1 MYNSQNIAQRIK
13 IIAKEKG
20 IPVKKMLMDI
30 ELGENTLQNMK
41 TSVPKADNLAKI
53 ADYLD
58 CSVDYLL
65 ERTDIKRLPT
75 KKDLPTKNLFITDYP
90 SKDLPIKDT
99 PIKVKAKC
107 IFKFDDKDDEKLE
120 ELLISKKLEK
130 EITLLIHKLSN
141 EDKRKLIIHLRKIKE
156 KELLNV

>member
-20 IPVKKMLMDI
+20 IPVKKMLSDI

-75 KKDLPTKNLFITDYP
+75 KNIYITDYS

-99 PIKVKAKC
+99 PIKVKTKC
-107 IFKFDDKDDEKLE
+107 IFKFDDNDDEKLE

-141 EDKRKLIIHLRKIKE
+141 KEKRKLIIYLRKIKE